1 MKKIIFVFI
10 SCLALISSSSAKRID
25 LKEEVINIQSAQ
37 TIKSVKKNVSKSE
50 TIDKD
55 IIIDEKD
62 KTCTAD
68 IDCAVVSVR
77 CGDCGLDTVNKS
89 HIEKYKSELEHICR
103 DHKEACDTDYRSTH
117 EIKCIDLKCKLVP
130 R

>member
-1 MKKIIFVFI
+1 M
-10 SCLALISSSSAKRID
+10 ALIPSSFAKRID
-25 LKEEVINIQSAQ
+25 LKEEVINIQPAQ
-37 TIKSVKKNVSKSE
+37 TIKFVKKNVSKSE

-62 KTCTAD
+62 KTCTVD

-77 CGDCGLDTVNKS
+77 CGDCGLDTVNRS
-89 HIEKYKSELEHICR
+89 HIEKYKSELEQICK

-117 EIKCIDLKCKLVP
+117 EIRCIDLKCRLVP